1 MSQVFPHPVP
11 PTSAR
16 DWPEGGLETVPACP
30 VCGGRERALT
40 HAGLRDRVFGC
51 APGEWNLY
59 TCAACGAGYLDP
71 RPNAATI
78 ALAYSS
84 YFTHD
89 SAGEAGQRP
98 PSAWRR
104 HRLAQRNAYLNREY
118 GYRLS
123 PASSRVPFGLSTDR
137 RQRWDKLV
145 DYLRFPGPGAR
156 LLDVG
161 CGNGRFLLSMRAVG
175 WDVAGVEPDPK
186 AAAAAAAVGLNV
198 RVGMLQPGLQPDAH
212 YDAVTLNHVLEHFH
226 QPMETLRLCRQAL
239 KPGGALF
246 VATPNFAA
254 AGHRLFGPDWF
265 PLDPPRH
272 LVLFTPHS
280 LRQAL
285 QTTGFEPEPAI
296 RTRIVAC
303 ESLRL
308 SMHIRLGGDPM
319 RQQPA
324 LPLAARLKTAW
335 LARQADRQTRVQPE
349 LTEELVLL
357 SRRAG

>member
-1 MSQVFPHPVP
+1 
-11 PTSAR
+11 
-16 DWPEGGLETVPACP
+16 LEAVLACP
-30 VCGGRERALT
+30 ICGGPDRELT
-40 HAGLRDRVFGC
+40 HAGLSDRVFGC

-59 TCAACGAGYLDP
+59 RCATCGTGYLDP

-78 ALAYSS
+78 ALAYAS
-84 YFTHD
+84 YFTHN
-89 SAGEAGQRP
+89 SAGEVGQP
-98 PSAWRR
+98 PRSAWRR
-104 HRLAQRNAYLNREY
+104 HRTAQRNAYLNCEY
-118 GYRLS
+118 GYHLT
-123 PASSRVPFGLSTDR
+123 PATSRVPLGLSTDR

-175 WDVAGVEPDPK
+175 WEVSGVEPDPR
-186 AAAAAAAVGLNV
+186 AAAEAASVGLDV
-198 RVGMLQPGLQPDAH
+198 RTGLLQPGSQPDAH

-226 QPMETLRLCRQAL
+226 HPLETMRLCREIL
-239 KPGGALF
+239 KPGGTLF

-285 QTTGFEPEPAI
+285 ETAGLEPEPAI
-296 RTRIVAC
+296 RTRLVAC
-303 ESLRL
+303 ESLLR
-308 SMHIRLGGDPM
+308 SMHIRLGSDPM
-319 RQQPA
+319 RQRPP
-324 LPLAARLKTAW
+324 LPLAARIKTAW
-335 LARQADRQTRVQPE
+335 LARQADRQTRAKPE

-357 SRRAG
+357 AHRPA